1 MVITLFPAETGF
13 PEELCPDTWISGA
26 NPADQLRPPFQS
38 WDSCL
43 FRALSGGLWS
53 QGCGIGGLERFR
65 NISGLEKNALSWQVD
80 VEGIN
85 PDYFFLL
92 RQFCYKSVGMWEA
105 LNNCDIIPGFC
116 VETGLG
122 WRLHAKEKQD
132 LHLKN
137 FGGVSL
143 GSL

>member
-1 MVITLFPAETGF
+1 MAITLFPAETGF

-26 NPADQLRPPFQS
+26 NPAGQLRPPCWSQ
-38 WDSCL
+38 DSCL

-53 QGCGIGGLERFR
+53 QGCEIGGLERFR

-92 RQFCYKSVGMWEA
+92 RWFCYKSVGMWEA
-105 LNNCDIIPGFC
+105 LSICDIIPGFC
-116 VETGLG
+116 VETGVG
-122 WRLHAKEKQD
+122 
-132 LHLKN
+132 
-137 FGGVSL
+137 
-143 GSL
+143 